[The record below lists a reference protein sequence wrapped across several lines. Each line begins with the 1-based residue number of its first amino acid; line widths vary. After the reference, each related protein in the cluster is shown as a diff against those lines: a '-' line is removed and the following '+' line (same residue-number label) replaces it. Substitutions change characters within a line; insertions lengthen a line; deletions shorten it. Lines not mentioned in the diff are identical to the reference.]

1 MTEESAPRQKYG
13 INAETEGSE
22 EEGLLGD
29 RKEGRGG
36 GGGGG
41 GGRRR
46 EEGSSGEE
54 EPSSGYGGS
63 VVNLHSKPTVLQ
75 MLKK

>member
-1 MTEESAPRQKYG
+1 MTEESAPGQKYG

-29 RKEGRGG
+29 RMGGRG